1 MQKYK
6 DGTQYNE
13 DLPVTHEKNVKLA
26 NASFLKKL
34 IKERV
39 ELERIDSPIK
49 NELIK
54 EVNSLIEHYKK
65 LC

>member
-1 MQKYK
+1 MKEYSN
-6 DGTQYNE
+6 GTKYNE
-13 DLPVTHEKNVKLA
+13 ELSVTHPKNVALA
-26 NASFLKKL
+26 DAAYLKKL

-39 ELERIDSPIK
+39 ELEKLDSPIK

-54 EVNSLIEHYKK
+54 EIDTLIEHYKK

>member
-1 MQKYK
+1 MKSFS
-6 DGTQYNE
+6 DGTKYRNDNPIDE
-13 DLPVTHEKNVKLA
+13 ANIKLA

-34 IKERV
+34 AQNRV
-39 ELERIDSPIK
+39 DIEKMDSPIK

-54 EVNSLIEHYKK
+54 EVDSLIEHYKK

>member
-1 MQKYK
+1 MKSFS
-6 DGTQYNE
+6 DGTKYRNDNPIDE
-13 DLPVTHEKNVKLA
+13 ANVKLA

-34 IKERV
+34 VQDRV
-39 ELERIDSPIK
+39 DLEKLDSPIK

-54 EVNSLIEHYKK
+54 EIDTLIEHYKK